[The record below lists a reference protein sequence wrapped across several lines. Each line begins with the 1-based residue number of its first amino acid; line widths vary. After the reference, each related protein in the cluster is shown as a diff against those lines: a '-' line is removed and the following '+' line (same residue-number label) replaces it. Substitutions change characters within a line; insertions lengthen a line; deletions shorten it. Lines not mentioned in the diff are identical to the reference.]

1 LKEKKDIN
9 MKGRTVITALIVVI
23 VLSNVLAFAEPDAKR
38 LKAMNTLWRAYTQF
52 QQGLVSESL
61 KGVDEALSIDP
72 DLAYANIV
80 KGEIT
85 MKLQDWETSKR
96 YFERGLS
103 FLRDPDQPLSPSPQI
118 EITFQEVEGDT
129 RCFLGY
135 VYIKLAQK
143 ASRSGDSSAE
153 QKYLELAQK
162 YLKAGLKLS
171 PGDEARE
178 LAEGLLK
185 KFK

>member
-1 LKEKKDIN
+1 
-9 MKGRTVITALIVVI
+9 MKGRLAITALIVAI
-23 VLSNVLAFAEPDAKR
+23 ILSKVLVFAESDAKR
-38 LKAMNTLWRAYTQF
+38 LKAMDTLWRAYTQF
-52 QQGLVSESL
+52 RQGLVSEGL

-85 MKLQDWETSKR
+85 MQLQDWETSKR
-96 YFERGLS
+96 CFERGLS
-103 FLRDPDQPLSPSPQI
+103 LLKEPDQPLSPSPEV
-118 EITFQEVEGDT
+118 EIIPQEVEGDA

-143 ASRSGDSSAE
+143 DSRPGDTSAE
-153 QKYLELAQK
+153 QKYLELAHK
-162 YLKAGLKLS
+162 SLKAGLKLS
-171 PGDEARE
+171 PGNEARE

-185 KFK
+185 MFR